1 MSTFKTS
8 SVRLYKVTTSD
19 NWELLPHKLFVVDSI
34 EDYLGTKTY
43 DSIAAF
49 QYQKPQLELSITC
62 DLSQTYAEPLNT
74 SYKYVRIENSDDT
87 GKYYYY
93 FVKNVI
99 WRSKSAV
106 RFDLV
111 MDVLNTFK
119 EGTHYHFKA
128 NTNILREHKDR
139 YVSLNTSIMNFKM
152 NNLNDDTLPSVDDYL
167 NIYTYPDNVSLGQIQ
182 VTAFNQAQE
191 TMSGRVVIDN
201 GLTTMAANTNITTY
215 IEDEGNPP
223 IHSFIATV
231 TSYNFDK
238 KYYRNIDYY
247 PENINPILQCGSAEG
262 TKLEDKSPLNVDWFL
277 LYRNEN
283 DPDESLVN
291 PVECYLVPSTSL
303 KVSTGVLTSGAIT
316 SGTLE
321 NNKYYYL
328 NLKNNGITLSNG
340 ITFARYLFYNDFAIV
355 KKQDNGLLSV
365 TCCSG
370 GVGGTYDLENVD
382 VYNDIEYITLLDLPQ
397 PYKANTVQYDVY
409 TYISTI
415 LGNETDSWTGTEV
428 EQVIDNVA
436 SIDKTD
442 AKNIK
447 LIKLPYCPYGFTITG
462 GKIDLVTSNWN
473 YEALTQDNGTIHLL
487 KLYDMRT
494 KLENNISSTSI
505 APFSPLAVADFTPS
519 INDSR
524 QTALDSKMYNSEFY
538 RGTFVYDSFA
548 FYFQLEKCDLDYYI
562 TYPSYLSKIDC
573 KFLVTSTINS
583 KFLMKFTTYKVKYSN
598 ENYHNVMPVA
608 VNNEEV
614 LYNVPYINYVRT
626 GYNYD
631 VKNKNISTG
640 LTWASV
646 GAGAIGMGV
655 SLALPSVPLKVAGI
669 ITSAVGM
676 LVTFAN
682 AIATT
687 QKNEMSLEQKR
698 RELQNQSSSVVGSDD
713 VDLRSEYTENRFK
726 YLVYEPT
733 PVMKSLIND
742 LFFYGGYATNKMAVP
757 THNNRVNFDFL
768 QCNAEI
774 EKVGNMPDECLSE
787 LINCFKTGV
796 TYLHKTDR
804 TSKKW
809 DFAQEFENWEVSLM
823 ED

>member
-139 YVSLNTSIMNFKM
+139 YIVHEDHTIVTLVCEVLNEDWYPAVNDEPTIKTYPSAEELAQVQVLEADTQTAIWTLKLNVLQGDLSGLQRGDNINIVSE
-152 NNLNDDTLPSVDDYL
+152 NNENAIVSVD
-167 NIYTYPDNVSLGQIQ
+167 SL
-182 VTAFNQAQE
+182 TPLKDF
-191 TMSGRVVIDN
+191 
-201 GLTTMAANTNITTY
+201 
-215 IEDEGNPP
+215 
-223 IHSFIATV
+223 
-231 TSYNFDK
+231 
-238 KYYRNIDYY
+238 YRNIDYY
-247 PENINPILQCGSAEG
+247 PENISPILQCGNAEG

-328 NLKNNGITLSNG
+328 NLRNNGITLSNG

-462 GKIDLVTSNWN
+462 GKIDLITSNWN

-519 INDSR
+519 INDLR

-548 FYFQLEKCDLDYYI
+548 FYFQLEKCNLDYYI
-562 TYPSYLSKIDC
+562 ANPSNLNRIDC

-583 KFLMKFTTYKVKYSN
+583 KFLMKFTSYKVKYSN

-608 VNNEEV
+608 INNEEV
-614 LYNVPYINYVRT
+614 LYNVPYINWIRT
-626 GYNYD
+626 GYNYE

-646 GAGAIGMGV
+646 GAGAVGMGV

-669 ITSAVGM
+669 VTSAIGM
-676 LVTFAN
+676 LVTIFN
-682 AIATT
+682 AVATT
-687 QKNEMSLEQKR
+687 QKNEMSLDQKK

>member
-8 SVRLYKVTTSD
+8 SVRLYKVTNSD

-119 EGTHYHFKA
+119 EGTNYHFKA

-139 YVSLNTSIMNFKM
+139 YIVHEDHTIVTLVCEVLNEDWYPAVNDEPTIKTYPSAEELAQVQVLEADTQTAIWTLKLNVLQGDLSGLQRGDNINIVSE
-152 NNLNDDTLPSVDDYL
+152 NNENAIVSVDTLTPLKD
-167 NIYTYPDNVSLGQIQ
+167 
-182 VTAFNQAQE
+182 F
-191 TMSGRVVIDN
+191 
-201 GLTTMAANTNITTY
+201 
-215 IEDEGNPP
+215 
-223 IHSFIATV
+223 
-231 TSYNFDK
+231 
-238 KYYRNIDYY
+238 YRNIDYY

-328 NLKNNGITLSNG
+328 NLRNNGITLSNG
-340 ITFARYLFYNDFAIV
+340 VTFARHLFYNDFAIV

-462 GKIDLVTSNWN
+462 GKIDLITSNWN

-494 KLENNISSTSI
+494 KLENNITSTSI

-519 INDSR
+519 INDLR

-548 FYFQLEKCDLDYYI
+548 FYFQLEKCDLNYYI
-562 TYPSYLSKIDC
+562 ANPSNLNKIDC

-608 VNNEEV
+608 INNEEV

-640 LTWASV
+640 LTWASL
-646 GAGAIGMGV
+646 GAGAVGMAV

-774 EKVGNMPDECLSE
+774 EKIGNMSDECLSE

-809 DFAQEFENWEVSLM
+809 DFAQEYENWEVSLM

>member
-34 EDYLGTKTY
+34 EDYLLTKTY
-43 DSIAAF
+43 DSIAEF

-74 SYKYVRIENSDDT
+74 SYKYVRIENSDDV

-139 YVSLNTSIMNFKM
+139 YILHEDHTIVTLVCEVLNEDWYPAV
-152 NNLNDDTLPSVDDYL
+152 NDEPK
-167 NIYTYPDNVSLGQIQ
+167 IKTYPSAEELAQVQVLEADTQTAIWTLKLNVLQGDLSELQHGDIINIVSESNQNAVVSVESL
-182 VTAFNQAQE
+182 TPLKDF
-191 TMSGRVVIDN
+191 
-201 GLTTMAANTNITTY
+201 
-215 IEDEGNPP
+215 
-223 IHSFIATV
+223 
-231 TSYNFDK
+231 
-238 KYYRNIDYY
+238 YRNIDYY

-291 PVECYLVPSTSL
+291 PVECYLVPSESL

-328 NLKNNGITLSNG
+328 NLRNNGITLSNG
-340 ITFARYLFYNDFAIV
+340 VTFARYLFYNDFAIV

-365 TCCSG
+365 TLCSG

-382 VYNDIEYITLLDLPQ
+382 VYSDIEYITLLDLPQ
-397 PYKANTVQYDVY
+397 PYAAKTVQYDVY
-409 TYISTI
+409 TYISTV

-447 LIKLPYCPYGFTITG
+447 LIKLPYCPYGFVVTG
-462 GKIDLVTSNWN
+462 GKIDLTTAQWN
-473 YEALTQDNGTIHLL
+473 YEALTQANDTIHLL

-494 KLENNISSTSI
+494 KLENNISSSSI
-505 APFSPLAVADFTPS
+505 TPFSPLTVAAFTPS
-519 INDSR
+519 INDLR

-562 TYPSYLSKIDC
+562 ANPSNLSKIDC

-608 VNNEEV
+608 INNEEV

-626 GYNYD
+626 GFNYD

-646 GAGAIGMGV
+646 GAGVIGMGV

-726 YLVYEPT
+726 YLVYTPT
-733 PVMKSLIND
+733 PVMTSLIND
-742 LFFYGGYATNKMAVP
+742 LFFYGGYSTNKMAVP
-757 THNNRVNFDFL
+757 THNNRINFDFL

-774 EKVGNMPDECLSE
+774 EKVGNMPDECLTE

-796 TYLHKTDR
+796 TYLHKTAR
-804 TSKKW
+804 TTKKW
-809 DFAQEFENWEVSLM
+809 DFAQEYENWEVSLM